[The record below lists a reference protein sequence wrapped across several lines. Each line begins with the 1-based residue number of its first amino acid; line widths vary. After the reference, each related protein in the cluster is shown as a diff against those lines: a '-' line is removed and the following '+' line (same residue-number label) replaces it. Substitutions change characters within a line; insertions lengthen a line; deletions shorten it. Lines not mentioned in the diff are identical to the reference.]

1 LLARAVLETELKF
14 EIDEA
19 CAAGLI
25 ERLSLDAASCRRR
38 LRTTYFDTPK
48 GCLAK
53 AGFVLRVRDD
63 GRRKIQTIKQAS
75 ADGGTLRRGE
85 WEVEVASGAPDLKAA
100 RKTPLKACLK
110 ASTVKDL
117 GPVFVVDVER
127 AKCDLTEDGGVIE
140 VALDRGEVRCG
151 SLSTPIREIELEL
164 KQGSAAVVFAKAR
177 ELIGEFPLN
186 LSFVSKAERGRLLLE
201 GGVGE
206 AVAGQAPALDP
217 SDSAAHAFRVI
228 ANGALAQVA
237 SNASILSATRKAEAL
252 HQMRVGIRRLRSALT
267 LFQPMLAGPDYDTV
281 CGELKWLA
289 GEMDDARDLDVFLA
303 TVLQPAI
310 DEAGAEAASEDASE
324 PGFEAFAAAVWQ
336 AHDKAYDRALAAIG
350 STRCRLLLLDTLAWI
365 DAGVWC
371 SSPDRQAVHWR
382 TRPIKPLADELL
394 RDRRRKVVKTG
405 RKLAGLSEPERHKLR
420 IAGKKL
426 RYAAGF
432 FASLYP
438 AKPHRRF
445 GKATSDLQDALGALT
460 DIAAGRALVER
471 VTLALGDT
479 TGGEA
484 AAFAAGRLAGHRD
497 ADEAGALRA
506 ALKAFKRFEAVDRF
520 W

>member
-25 ERLSLDAASCRRR
+25 ERLSLDAESCRRR

-63 GRRKIQTIKQAS
+63 GRKQIQTIKQAS

-110 ASTVKDL
+110 ASTIRDL
-117 GPVFVVDVER
+117 GPVFVVDVVR
-127 AKCDLTEDGGVIE
+127 AKCDLTVDGGVIE
-140 VALDRGEVRCG
+140 VALDRGEGRCG
-151 SLSTPIREIELEL
+151 GFSTPIREIELEL
-164 KQGSAAVVFAKAR
+164 KEGSASVVFAMAR
-177 ELIGEFPLN
+177 ELIDEFPLN
-186 LSFVSKAERGRLLLE
+186 LSFVSKAERGRLLLD
-201 GGVGE
+201 GVAGE
-206 AVAGQAPALDP
+206 AAPGQTPALEPD
-217 SDSAAHAFRVI
+217 DTAAHAFRVI

-237 SNASILSATRKAEAL
+237 SNASILTATRKAEAL
-252 HQMRVGIRRLRSALT
+252 HQLRVGIRRLRSALT
-267 LFQPMLAGPDYDTV
+267 LFRPMLADPHYDTV
-281 CGELKWLA
+281 RGELKWLA
-289 GEMDDARDLDVFLA
+289 GELDDARDLDVFMA

-310 DEAGAEAASEDASE
+310 DEAGDEAVADDARE
-324 PGFEAFAAAVWQ
+324 PGFAAFAAAVQ
-336 AHDKAYDRALAAIG
+336 VAHDKAYDRALAAIG
-350 STRCRLLLLDTLAWI
+350 STRCRLLLLGALAWI
-365 DAGVWC
+365 DAGAWC
-371 SSPDRQAVHWR
+371 SSPDRHAAHWR
-382 TRPIKPLADELL
+382 TRPIKPLADDLL

-405 RKLAGLSEPERHKLR
+405 RKLADLSEPQRHKLR

-438 AKPHRRF
+438 AGPHRRF
-445 GKATSDLQDALGALT
+445 GKAASDLQDTLGALT
-460 DIAAGRALVER
+460 DIAAGRSLVER
-471 VTLALGDT
+471 VTSALSGTDV
-479 TGGEA
+479 
-484 AAFAAGRLAGHRD
+484 AFAAARLTGHRD
-497 ADEAGALRA
+497 ADEAGALKA